1 MQRLHQVF
9 SFYSSWKE
17 VPLIA
22 SAAAALEKF
31 HEVALVMSATR
42 NQASHASVSANGGSP
57 SGASDD
63 SPPQIS
69 EVELKSYFVAPD
81 AASESSDDLCGPHQD
96 CCGGSV
102 LKGSYTSCV
111 KRLGKGGCYQHPRAQ
126 VCLSLHKYFQCATC
140 QNVVHSGCWVRTAKG
155 SFMLPTALT
164 SFHCFA
170 CALKQPVVAVPVVAV
185 MSTNDSK
192 QNQQP
197 VVADTSTT
205 SYNYTAQPSLV
216 QETERASFMSEQD
229 MRKHFKARNWRCC
242 NSTAS
247 RIYYCC
253 RSKTCDVKFTA
264 IKNPRSD
271 DDTWYISK
279 MPNCHSCSDS
289 AKPTVATSL
298 VTLKDHLSE
307 TLVKEIESLGVTK
320 SFRSK
325 QIQHHLLSSQQVLVD
340 TKLIHNIVYRVRQKL
355 FGEHADMI
363 YLLEQQQ
370 VAFMCLCTQALLPSF
385 VLILVKG
392 WLC

>member
-1 MQRLHQVF
+1 MQLPAICHHATLRL
-9 SFYSSWKE
+9 KK
-17 VPLIA
+17 VPLIE

-63 SPPQIS
+63 SLPQIS
-69 EVELKSYFVAPD
+69 EEQLQSYFAPD
-81 AASESSDDLCGPHQD
+81 GASDCASESSDDLCGPHQD

-111 KRLGKGGCYQHPRAQ
+111 KRLGKRLGKGGYQHPRGQ

-164 SFHCFA
+164 PFHCFA
-170 CALKQPVVAVPVVAV
+170 CASKQPVLAD

-197 VVADTSTT
+197 VVADMPTPS
-205 SYNYTAQPSLV
+205 SNSTAQPSLV
-216 QETERASFMSEQD
+216 QESERTTFTSEQD
-229 MRKHFKARNWRCC
+229 LRKHFKARNWRCC

-253 RSKTCDVKFTA
+253 RPKTCDVKFTA
-264 IKNPRSD
+264 FKDPD
-271 DDTWYISK
+271 DDTWSICK
-279 MPNCHSCSDS
+279 MPTCHSCSSS

-307 TLVKEIESLGVTK
+307 SLVKEIESLGVTR

-325 QIQHHLLSSQQVLVD
+325 QIQHHLLGAQQVLVD

-355 FGEHADMI
+355 FGSHGDMI

>member
-1 MQRLHQVF
+1 MQSLHQVY

-17 VPLIA
+17 IPLIA

-31 HEVALVMSATR
+31 HEVALVMSA
-42 NQASHASVSANGGSP
+42 SHASASA

-63 SPPQIS
+63 SPPHIS
-69 EVELKSYFVAPD
+69 DAQFKQYFASD
-81 AASESSDDLCGPHQD
+81 AAAPESSESSDDRCGPHQE
-96 CCGGSV
+96 CCGGAV
-102 LKGSYTSCV
+102 CNGSYTSCV
-111 KRLGKGGCYQHPRAQ
+111 RRLGKGGLQHQRGQ
-126 VCLSLHKYFQCATC
+126 VCLSMHKHFQCATC
-140 QNVVHSGCWVRTAKG
+140 HQVAHSGCWVRTAKG
-155 SFMLPTALT
+155 SFMLPSAFT
-164 SFHCFA
+164 SFHCFT
-170 CALKQPVVAVPVVAV
+170 CASKQPVVAV
-185 MSTNDSK
+185 MSTNNSK
-192 QNQQP
+192 QNQQT
-197 VVADTSTT
+197 VAADMSTSSSTH
-205 SYNYTAQPSLV
+205 TAQPSADMSTNSSTPTV
-216 QETERASFMSEQD
+216 QETERTFFMSEED
-229 MRKHFKARNWRCC
+229 TRKHFKARNWRCY

-253 RSKTCDVKFTA
+253 RSKKCDVKFTA

-271 DDTWYISK
+271 DDTWWISK
-279 MPNCHSCSDS
+279 MPTCHSCSDS

-355 FGEHADMI
+355 FGPQGDMI